1 LSTKSTVEAV
11 SDLKPL
17 WTWVEESGRHGRPAR
32 IITPLALTPGTRLG
46 VYEVTAQIGEG
57 GMGQVF
63 RATDTK
69 LKRQVAIKILPP
81 SLAGDHDRLARFQRE
96 AEVLASLNH
105 PNIAAIYGLEET
117 NGLTALVMELV
128 EGDDLSQ
135 RIARGAIP
143 TDEALP
149 IARQIAEA
157 LEVAHEQG
165 IIHRDLKPANIK
177 VRSDG
182 MVKVLDF
189 GLAKAMEAPGG
200 GMSPSM
206 SQSPTITSP
215 AMMTGVGVILGTAA
229 YMSPEQ
235 ARGKTVDRRADIW
248 AFGAVLFEMLCGT
261 PPFDGEDM
269 AEVLGAVVRLEPRWE
284 ALPSDVPPP
293 VRTLLQGCLVKDPR
307 RRIANIS
314 TALFV
319 LDRSESLALPAV
331 GDAPAR
337 RSDPAAMQQQ
347 LRQQTD
353 AAIALVRR
361 TLRRRATVAAAAAQ
375 IVGAAVGIA
384 IWSALRTALPLPE
397 THVDIVTPSTDRPMD
412 FVLSPDGRQ
421 IVFVAS
427 GDGVSRLWLRSL
439 ATTSALPLAGTDGA
453 TGPFWSPDGRSIGF
467 FAGNALM
474 RLDLGGGPPQ
484 TLARVEGPRSGAW
497 NGDGVIL
504 FSPITTSPLFRV
516 PASGGEAVPVT
527 RLDRQT
533 NHRFPFFLPDGRQFL
548 FHAAGPP
555 EAAGIYL
562 GGLDSAET
570 WRLTAADAA
579 PGVYLSG
586 WLVWLRSGAL
596 VAQRLDLERKALTGE
611 PVTLAD
617 SAGGVSVSTTGLVAY
632 RSGEGYR
639 RQLVWFDRMGKALG
653 LVGESGSLLSP
664 ELSPDGRR
672 IAIDRVI
679 QGNRDVWLMD
689 LARGALTRLTFDAA
703 ADGFPVWAPDGS
715 RIAFESLRTGSWDIW
730 LKPSTGIGMEE
741 LVLGTPSNEW
751 PLDWSKDGRFL
762 LYYQDGG
769 KTGADLWALPMTGD
783 DRNGIA
789 VANTPFEEVTG
800 EFSPDGRWVAYETNE
815 SGRSEVVVQPF
826 PTPTAKWQVS
836 TSGGMRPQWRTDG
849 RELYFVSLDG
859 KLMSAAVAAEPST
872 FDAGT
877 PATLTAT
884 PIRGL
889 VGAVPKHQ
897 YAVSPDGRFLIN
909 TELDTADAPI
919 TLIQNWQPEAKK

>member
-1 LSTKSTVEAV
+1 V
-11 SDLKPL
+11 
-17 WTWVEESGRHGRPAR
+17 
-32 IITPLALTPGTRLG
+32 ALTPGARLG
-46 VYEVTAQIGEG
+46 VYEVTGPIGAG
-57 GMGQVF
+57 GMGQVY
-63 RATDTK
+63 RATDTA
-69 LKRQVAIKILPP
+69 LGRQVAIKILPDAFAADP
-81 SLAGDHDRLARFQRE
+81 DRLARFERE
-96 AEVLASLNH
+96 AKTLASLSH
-105 PNIAAIYGLEET
+105 PHIAAIYAIEKSTGQH
-117 NGLTALVMELV
+117 ALVMELV

-143 TDEALP
+143 LDDALP
-149 IARQIAEA
+149 IAKQIAEA
-157 LEVAHEQG
+157 LEAAHEQG

-177 VRSDG
+177 VRADG
-182 MVKVLDF
+182 TVKVLDF
-189 GLAKAMEAPGG
+189 GLAKAMEPTGAVAANA
-200 GMSPSM
+200 SM
-206 SQSPTITSP
+206 APTITTP
-215 AMMTGVGVILGTAA
+215 AMTQAGMILGTAA

-248 AFGAVLFEMLCGT
+248 AFGVVLFEMLCGT
-261 PPFDGEDM
+261 RPFDGEDM
-269 AEVLGAVVRLEPRWE
+269 TEVLGAVVRLEPRWE

-293 VRTLLQGCLVKDPR
+293 IRTLLQSCLVKDPR
-307 RRIANIS
+307 RRIADIS

-319 LDRSESLALPAV
+319 LDKAESLASPTG
-331 GDAPAR
+331 GDAR
-337 RSDPAAMQQQ
+337 QSDSTVVQQQ
-347 LRQQTD
+347 LRQQIE
-353 AAIALVRR
+353 AAVAEVRR
-361 TLRRRATVAAAAAQ
+361 TLGRRGALIATAALMMGAAA
-375 IVGAAVGIA
+375 GIA
-384 IWSALRTALPLPE
+384 VWSVVRTVPVPPE
-397 THVDIVTPSTDRPMD
+397 TRVDIVTPATDRPMD

-427 GDGVSRLWLRSL
+427 GDGASRLWLRSL

-474 RLDLGGGPPQ
+474 RLDLGGGTPQ
-484 TLARVEGPRSGAW
+484 VLARVEGPRSGAW
-497 NGDGVIL
+497 NVDGVIL

-516 PASGGEAVPVT
+516 PASGGEAVAVT

-548 FHAAGPP
+548 FHAAGSP

-570 WRLTAADAA
+570 WRLTAADAT

-586 WLVWLRSGAL
+586 WLVWFRSGAL

-617 SAGGVSVSTTGLVAY
+617 SAGGVSVSATGLVAY

-639 RQLVWFDRMGKALG
+639 RQLAWFDRMGKALG

-672 IAIDRVI
+672 IAIDRAI

-689 LARGALTRLTFDAA
+689 LARGAFTRFTFDAA

-730 LKPSTGIGMEE
+730 FKPSTGIGMEE
-741 LVLGTPSNEW
+741 LILGTPSNEW
-751 PLDWSKDGRFL
+751 PLDWSMDGRFL
-762 LYYQDGG
+762 LYYLDGG
-769 KTGADLWALPMTGD
+769 KTGADLWALPMTGA
-783 DRNGIA
+783 DRNPIA

-815 SGRSEVVVQPF
+815 SGRFEVVVQPF
-826 PTPTAKWQVS
+826 PNPTGKWQVS
-836 TSGGMRPQWRTDG
+836 TSGGMRPRWRTDG

-859 KLMSAAVAAEPST
+859 KLMAAPVAGEPST

-877 PATLTAT
+877 PATLFAT

-909 TELDTADAPI
+909 TELDSADAPI
-919 TLIQNWQPEAKK
+919 TLIQNWTPNTTR